1 MKVLWGE
8 TPRSKGNSVSL
19 KILLADDS
27 LTAQNMGKKI
37 LAEAGYEVIAVSNG
51 AQAMKKIAADI
62 PDLAVLDVYM
72 PGYSGVEV
80 CERIRSSRETAAI
93 PVILS
98 VGKME
103 AFKPEEGSRVRA
115 DGLIVK
121 PFEATELLAV
131 VKKLVNSASPA
142 KRPQRP
148 PEPEIEPEEGAKSAA
163 TEFCDVPP
171 EFEVQHQSVDVPKEV
186 ASIPVIGMDLIP
198 EEPQQSGPSSEF
210 ELERFPEPV
219 QVDASLRMAAA
230 DGLSGVFELE
240 EPKAPAEKPSTAAE
254 ASGDN
259 DSPAAA
265 HDLMNGPNAYDH
277 GAASEPVV
285 EETSPPVME
294 PITGAKP
301 ELLEAKSNESSLET
315 EAQNPG
321 VLPEL
326 TSWDDQIAPPMLEMP
341 DLSAVPAAESSVPGI
356 ATPRWVVEEVEVAQA
371 DLAVPLHQQIQQQGH
386 TETAPAGAVLETS
399 PKQERGVASHDSQS
413 AVDPSTA
420 PVTEN
425 PAADASQPVAP
436 SAASMVREVAVDSG
450 RISSIV
456 EQLLERLKPEVI
468 AAVTRELEKK
478 Q

>member
-1 MKVLWGE
+1 
-8 TPRSKGNSVSL
+8 
-19 KILLADDS
+19 
-27 LTAQNMGKKI
+27 
-37 LAEAGYEVIAVSNG
+37 
-51 AQAMKKIAADI
+51 
-62 PDLAVLDVYM
+62 
-72 PGYSGVEV
+72 
-80 CERIRSSRETAAI
+80 
-93 PVILS
+93 
-98 VGKME
+98 
-103 AFKPEEGSRVRA
+103 
-115 DGLIVK
+115 
-121 PFEATELLAV
+121 
-131 VKKLVNSASPA
+131 
-142 KRPQRP
+142 
-148 PEPEIEPEEGAKSAA
+148 
-163 TEFCDVPP
+163 
-171 EFEVQHQSVDVPKEV
+171 
-186 ASIPVIGMDLIP
+186 
-198 EEPQQSGPSSEF
+198 
-210 ELERFPEPV
+210 
-219 QVDASLRMAAA
+219 
-230 DGLSGVFELE
+230 
-240 EPKAPAEKPSTAAE
+240 
-254 ASGDN
+254 
-259 DSPAAA
+259 
-265 HDLMNGPNAYDH
+265 MNGPNAYDH